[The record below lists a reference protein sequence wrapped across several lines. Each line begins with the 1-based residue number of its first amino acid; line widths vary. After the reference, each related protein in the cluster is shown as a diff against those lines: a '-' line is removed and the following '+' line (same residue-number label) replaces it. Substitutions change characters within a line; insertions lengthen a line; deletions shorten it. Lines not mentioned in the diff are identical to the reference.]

1 VVGVSRFAACLFVA
15 SALATVGGVI
25 FAGLHDGTTVT
36 RAIAYGFWIAAAL
49 TLVGMA
55 GAASSWLGRR
65 FDLPFVEGW
74 LFIAASVLLT
84 GIGVAVDVLGSA

>member
-1 VVGVSRFAACLFVA
+1 MVGVSRFTACLLVA

-25 FAGLHDGTTVT
+25 FAVLHEGTTAT

-49 TLVGMA
+49 ALVGMA